1 MSWFRHGADTDTL
14 ALTATVETRSD
25 ECAVRLPL
33 HGEDDSVCAWMHL
46 SYLAD
51 DPLVVSVSIRS
62 PSGAPVVERIILR
75 RDVRRATFEPVLLP
89 GVTVGPSGAQGF
101 VAFVFHEESIAIPVT
116 MPASV
121 LAEFLRGCDGVVR
134 MNERAEAAA
143 LTKSFARAARS
154 WV

>member
-1 MSWFRHGADTDTL
+1 MSGSAG
-14 ALTATVETRSD
+14 VESD
-25 ECAVRLPL
+25 VDRCAARLPL
-33 HGEDDSVCAWMHL
+33 HSAEDRVCAWMHL
-46 SYLAD
+46 VYQAD

-62 PSGAPVVERIILR
+62 PSGAPVVERLILR
-75 RDVRRATFEPVLLP
+75 RDLRRATFEPVLLP

-101 VAFVFHEESIAIPVT
+101 VAFVFHEESIAVPVT

-134 MNERAEAAA
+134 MTERAEAAA